1 MEEYDDVLDKEDKP
15 GRVNYI
21 NWMFGIA
28 IVLFV
33 YWYVGGF
40 MQWPYPGLGLLA
52 GLVILL
58 VVMVARFIET
68 SSKKLHNYL
77 YFAGKIS
84 LIGAIYLYLMHGPHA
99 MWFVWG
105 AFGFFAGG
113 ILALSFQSR

>member
-1 MEEYDDVLDKEDKP
+1 
-15 GRVNYI
+15 
-21 NWMFGIA
+21 
-28 IVLFV
+28 
-33 YWYVGGF
+33 
-40 MQWPYPGLGLLA
+40 MQWPYPGLGLLT
-52 GLVILL
+52 GLVLLL

-68 SSKKLHNYL
+68 PSKKLHNYL